1 MILKQL
7 LFFFFFS
14 PCSFCVTCFPAM
26 SYEHGSKRWA
36 AVYFTKILVVSKW
49 GHDLRA
55 AEFLKSHIA

>member
-14 PCSFCVTCFPAM
+14 PYSFCVTYFPAM
-26 SYEHGSKRWA
+26 SCEYWSKRGA

-49 GHDLRA
+49 GNDL
-55 AEFLKSHIA
+55 